1 MSQELQKDNSII
13 MPGEW
18 EEHVAT
24 WLAWPNDR
32 DFFQDRFSNV
42 EKIYTDIIHAIHRSE
57 VVKLVVLNLQE
68 ENRIKSLLKDRGIDL
83 SRIVFFHTEYV
94 DVWMRDY
101 GPTFIKND
109 LKNEWVKW
117 NYDGY
122 GGTFPELFKDDK
134 VFISLKDSI
143 PFEMHG
149 AEFAMEGGAI
159 DVNGKGTVLTT
170 KECLIEN
177 RNLGKSKEETE
188 NVLKKYLGVKNII
201 WLNKGLTNDH
211 TDGHIDEV
219 ARFVNPSKILIVSED
234 NPEDENYERLLENFN
249 IISDSKDQD
258 GNKFEVIKLPMPHM
272 RYDDGSK
279 APVSYANFYITNK
292 IVLVSVFQDENDE
305 KAVNII
311 KSCFPDKEIVTIDCR
326 DLIYGGGAIH
336 CITQQEPA

>member
-1 MSQELQKDNSII
+1 MSQELQKDNRII
-13 MPGEW
+13 MPPEW
-18 EEHVAT
+18 EKHSAT

-32 DFFQDRFSNV
+32 DFFGDRFNNV
-42 EKIYTDIIHAIHRSE
+42 ENTYVEIIRALHKSE
-57 VVKLVVLNLQE
+57 PVKLVVLNQASE
-68 ENRIKSLLKDRGIDL
+68 ERVRDILKSGGIDM
-83 SRIVFFHTEYV
+83 SQITFYQADYV

-101 GPTFIKND
+101 GPTFIKNGS
-109 LKNEWVKW
+109 KSEWVKW

-143 PFEMHG
+143 PFEMRG

-159 DVNGKGTVLTT
+159 DVNGKGTLITT

-188 NVLKKYLGVKNII
+188 SVLKKYLGVNNII

-219 ARFVNPSKILIVSED
+219 ARFVSPSKILIASES
-234 NPEDENYERLLENFN
+234 NPNDENYDRLIENYNILEN
-249 IISDSKDQD
+249 SVDQD
-258 GNKFEVIKLPMPHM
+258 GNKFEIVKLPMPHM
-272 RYDDGSK
+272 SYDDGSK
-279 APVSYANFYITNK
+279 APVSYANFYVANK
-292 IVLVSVFQDENDE
+292 IVIVSIFQDENDQ
-305 KAVNII
+305 KAIDII
-311 KSCFPDKEIVTIDCR
+311 KSCFKDKEIITIDCR

-336 CITQQEPA
+336 CITQQEPI